1 MRYVV
6 EADGRYAPLD
16 VGEKLFGYPIVATL
30 PGSVH
35 FVVEVPDPEAA
46 EHLARLVARGLA
58 RSVRPEQ
65 TFEPLWL
72 PVHPEETPTE
82 GAVGDTLRRMIADDY
97 ETVRAR
103 GGYGAGVLVGILDTG
118 VDANHVAF
126 REKDVRGGRTDTHGH
141 GSHVAGIAAGML
153 GLASDAVIVSQIVL
167 PNGQGTES
175 GIQQGLREFGDLVAR
190 LRAPAV
196 ANMSFGSGQRSS
208 IVADGVRY
216 LQQRGVVCVAAAGN
230 DPGAAPGTPAAEA
243 DLTVLAVTRADQYTD
258 FTSGRN
264 WTLPQRVAAY
274 GKDIWSVRA
283 GSGDQYMA
291 ASGTSMA
298 APHITGLVALLL
310 GGGVPPRWAVAAVRG
325 T

>member
-1 MRYVV
+1 
-6 EADGRYAPLD
+6 
-16 VGEKLFGYPIVATL
+16 
-30 PGSVH
+30 
-35 FVVEVPDPEAA
+35 
-46 EHLARLVARGLA
+46 
-58 RSVRPEQ
+58 
-65 TFEPLWL
+65 
-72 PVHPEETPTE
+72 
-82 GAVGDTLRRMIADDY
+82 
-97 ETVRAR
+97 
-103 GGYGAGVLVGILDTG
+103 
-118 VDANHVAF
+118 
-126 REKDVRGGRTDTHGH
+126 
-141 GSHVAGIAAGML
+141 
-153 GLASDAVIVSQIVL
+153 L